1 MQLKKQV
8 GILWVAYSVRT
19 GPVLGLTETRESPVI
34 ARPCTHKSA
43 TSRKGR
49 KKNSKVSINMNTW
62 FLYSP
67 AYYRYITDT
76 VHDTDK
82 KNIETD
88 KKKFEQTHTHTHAR
102 YDPAL
107 VDWSQIVFIFPSSSL
122 QLRFS
127 ITAKHTRH
135 FLFSFLRWHSL
146 SLSVCETY
154 ITIILS
160 WEVLH
165 ILCYRQE
172 EIGISSI
179 LIHSTCLYF

>member
-76 VHDTDK
+76 VHDTDTK
-82 KNIETD
+82 KYRDGQKEIWTD
-88 KKKFEQTHTHTHAR
+88 TQTHTCTI
-102 YDPAL
+102 
-107 VDWSQIVFIFPSSSL
+107 WSRTGWLIANCFFFPSSSSL

-146 SLSVCETY
+146 PLSLSVKLT
-154 ITIILS
+154 
-160 WEVLH
+160 
-165 ILCYRQE
+165 
-172 EIGISSI
+172 
-179 LIHSTCLYF
+179 